1 MECQRKRCIQE
12 KEKPLFSKTKS
23 TRLKCYR
30 TFGNWHFCSD
40 VSTKMIYGHC
50 TLSGLSG
57 NRWGCAEPWSQA
69 QNPQNGRP
77 SLQPL
82 GWIKKE
88 KFLLKEDGSYH
99 LCHLSALEVHGEG
112 KIWETTEE
120 KNLSSLINAK

>member
-12 KEKPLFSKTKS
+12 KEKPLFSKIYKTKVLQNLWKLGFIA
-23 TRLKCYR
+23 TAPLAAYLE
-30 TFGNWHFCSD
+30 TG
-40 VSTKMIYGHC
+40 T
-50 TLSGLSG
+50 
-57 NRWGCAEPWSQA
+57 GCAEPWSQA

-88 KFLLKEDGSYH
+88 RFLLKEDGSYH
-99 LCHLSALEVHGEG
+99 LCHLSALEVHGELFHQGGGGG